1 MANNSIN
8 NNQHIMGVIEE
19 EYSKQS
25 SLDDMLAEEKRT
37 TAEDQLSMFNRA
49 AEVFF
54 VNFLG

>member
-1 MANNSIN
+1 
-8 NNQHIMGVIEE
+8 MGVIEE